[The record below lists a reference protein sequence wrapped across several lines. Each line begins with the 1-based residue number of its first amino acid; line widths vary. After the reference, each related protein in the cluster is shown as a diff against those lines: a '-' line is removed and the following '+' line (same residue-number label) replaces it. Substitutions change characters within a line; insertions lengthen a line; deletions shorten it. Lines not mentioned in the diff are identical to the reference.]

1 MRSVTDAEIVS
12 WIGRLGAVGAEH
24 IEARFGIERDIAHKR
39 LACLQWEG
47 VLGCA
52 KRPGDSQAL
61 YWASKTGLS
70 QCGLER
76 LGVWECGPLGFDD
89 ALQVAQTAVEL
100 MRDLPEWQVLS
111 SREISAIEA
120 DSGEPFASVR
130 IFEDGCWTTHS
141 PALVLCSPLARVV
154 PVEVQPRLGT
164 TSSLLAICRGW
175 VRARHISRVY
185 WLTQPSPALAV
196 RRAVRSARASDRIM
210 VLDLHDI
217 SLLVASECARE
228 EASDALD

>member
-12 WIGRLGAVGAEH
+12 WIGRLGASGAEH
-24 IEARFGIERDIAHKR
+24 VAARFGIELDVAHKR
-39 LACLQWEG
+39 LVCLRRDG
-47 VLGCA
+47 VLRCA
-52 KRPGDSQAL
+52 KRPGDSQVL

-76 LGVWECGPLGFDD
+76 LGAWECGALGFDD
-89 ALQVAQTAVEL
+89 VLQVAQTAVAL
-100 MRDLPEWQVLS
+100 MRGLPEWQVLS
-111 SREISAIEA
+111 SREISAIET

-130 IFEDGCWTTHS
+130 ILEDGRWKTHS

-154 PVEVQPRLGT
+154 PVEVQPRVGT
-164 TSSLLAICRGW
+164 PSSLLAICRGW
-175 VRARHISRVY
+175 ARTDRISRVY
-185 WLTQPSPALAV
+185 WLTQPKPALAV

-228 EASDALD
+228 EAGDVIA

>member
-12 WIGRLGAVGAEH
+12 WIGRLGASGAEH
-24 IEARFGIERDIAHKR
+24 VAARFGIEPDVAHKR
-39 LACLQWEG
+39 LAWLRRDG

-52 KRPGDSQAL
+52 KRPSDSQVL

-76 LGVWECGPLGFDD
+76 LGVWECGALGFDD
-89 ALQVAQTAVEL
+89 VLQVAQTAVEL
-100 MRDLPEWQVLS
+100 MCGLPEWQVLS

-120 DSGEPFASVR
+120 DSGEPFASVQ
-130 IFEDGCWTTHS
+130 ILEDGRWKAHS
-141 PALVLCSPLARVV
+141 PALALCSPLARVV
-154 PVEVQPRLGT
+154 PVEVQPHLGT
-164 TSSLLAICRGW
+164 TSSLAAICRGW
-175 VRARHISRVY
+175 VQAGHISRVY
-185 WLTQPSPALAV
+185 WLTQPRPALAV

-228 EASDALD
+228 EASDFIA